1 MSISEINNT
10 YSSFGT
16 IRYFKSDR
24 CFNNDMIYR
33 FNNGKIKAKE
43 LVTFDCGLM
52 ELHEIPVTKIENE
65 NNCEQ
70 ILAIIIRP
78 EITRNHI
85 LNEDK
90 RFKFCGYDLVDISC
104 CISAITNCGAEFE
117 NAINYSELNSFGLF
131 SDYKEAVYAQLN
143 LNDKYYDDSNTY
155 CEIIEIWHFLIK

>member
-10 YSSFGT
+10 YSSFGN
-16 IRYFKSDR
+16 IRYFKSNR
-24 CFNNDMIYR
+24 CFNDDMIYK
-33 FNNGKIKAKE
+33 FNNGKIKAEE

-52 ELHEIPVTKIENE
+52 ELQEISVTKIENE

-70 ILAIIIRP
+70 IIAVIIRP
-78 EITRNHI
+78 EITRSYI

-90 RFKFCGYDLVDISC
+90 RFEFCGYDLTDISC

-131 SDYKEAVYAQLN
+131 SDYKKAVYAQLD
-143 LNDKYYDDSNTY
+143 LNDKYDDYSHTY
-155 CEIIEIWHFLIK
+155 CEIVEIWRFLIK